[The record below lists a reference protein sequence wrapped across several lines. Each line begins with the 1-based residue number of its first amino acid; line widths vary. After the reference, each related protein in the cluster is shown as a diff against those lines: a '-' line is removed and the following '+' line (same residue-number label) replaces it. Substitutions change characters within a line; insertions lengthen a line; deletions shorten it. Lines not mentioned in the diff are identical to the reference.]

1 MNSIQ
6 KLEKMFPPEES
17 SGWTIVLMD
26 RASRFIWELGCGKK
40 DRKLFKKA
48 IKTMEILVN
57 QTQDITLLTDGERRY
72 GKLLF
77 EVCHELIRTGKVGR
91 PRKTLPKGVRV
102 RVMNK
107 GSQSHKKGPKRPK
120 YQAPLPE
127 HPETVNA
134 IENREIHANHVEAN
148 NSAMRRKCSAFR
160 RKTNTYTKST
170 TGLQRILNVYWVMHN
185 FMRIHFTTKKVPAL
199 VLGLLKKQLTPNE
212 LFSIQY
218 A

>member
-1 MNSIQ
+1 V
-6 KLEKMFPPEES
+6 K
-17 SGWTIVLMD
+17 
-26 RASRFIWELGCGKK
+26 
-40 DRKLFKKA
+40 
-48 IKTMEILVN
+48 
-57 QTQDITLLTDGERRY
+57 
-72 GKLLF
+72 
-77 EVCHELIRTGKVGR
+77 
-91 PRKTLPKGVRV
+91 
-102 RVMNK
+102 NK

-160 RKTNTYTKST
+160 RKSNTYTKST
-170 TGLQRILNVYWVMHN
+170 TGLQQILNVYWVMHN
-185 FMRIHFTTKKVPAL
+185 FMRIHFRTKKVPAL
-199 VLGLLKKQLTPNE
+199 VLGLLKKQHTPNE